1 METIEFYKGLLESK
15 IGEYEFLP
23 NIYHDDIFQ
32 EAIGLQNII
41 DKLELEVKAS

>member
-1 METIEFYKGLLESK
+1 METIEFYKGLPESK